1 MYQAVHATT
10 TIDSITAY
18 TPFIRPITSPL
29 QLPPKKGMPTSPS
42 ERRPSDFLGSNLET
56 TDMDPDLMF
65 ASASMGGYFQL
76 PDWNASSMAV
86 HEYEIATPYEDDPQ
100 AERLILRRSVAWDGT
115 GFVPGGEEGIGGA
128 TIAVCGREGV
138 GEMVSPRGPGLGLR
152 KRRFSARVG
161 EGFAD
166 FREAVKKRAGSWS
179 WRRDSVMV
187 PRQGRA
193 LRGRVDES
201 SSTIVS
207 PGSGERSRDG
217 GDELSGEDE
226 MISRGHQAR
235 PWVRGGRR
243 KSAPARRV
251 SEGNSMPVRRRQT
264 LPAPPSKLSI
274 RDKNYLKRD
283 EEQQFRDG
291 SPRRR
296 LATLERRLRIAEQEG
311 DFDTAAIEKTYKKPH
326 RRLNS
331 ECSQQSQASVKLKT
345 KLAKKQAKSNKTFRR
360 AQESREN
367 ESPISKVFNRILRR
381 NSRGKELMVESAPA
395 SALGSSGGDAISAA
409 SSSVWSEDS
418 IERSRGLSVQAVVH
432 IGRAARMAPVPF

>member
-1 MYQAVHATT
+1 
-10 TIDSITAY
+10 
-18 TPFIRPITSPL
+18 
-29 QLPPKKGMPTSPS
+29 
-42 ERRPSDFLGSNLET
+42 
-56 TDMDPDLMF
+56 MF

-86 HEYEIATPYEDDPQ
+86 YEHEIATPYEDDPA
-100 AERLILRRSVAWDGT
+100 AERLVLRRIVAMDSSG
-115 GFVPGGEEGIGGA
+115 GFVPSGEGGIGGS
-128 TIAVCGREGV
+128 TVAVCGRGGV
-138 GEMVSPRGPGLGLR
+138 GGMVPPRGLGLGLR

-179 WRRDSVMV
+179 WRMDSVV
-187 PRQGRA
+187 VPPRQGRV

-201 SSTIVS
+201 CSAIVS

-226 MISRGHQAR
+226 LRSRVRQAR
-235 PWVRGGRR
+235 PWVHGGRR
-243 KSAPARRV
+243 KSALVRRV
-251 SEGNSMPVRRRQT
+251 SGGNAMPTRRRQT
-264 LPAPPSKLSI
+264 LTAPPYKLPR
-274 RDKNYLKRD
+274 RDKNYLKRL
-283 EEQQFRDG
+283 EEHHFRDA

-296 LATLERRLRIAEQEG
+296 LAALERRMRIAEQEG

-331 ECSQQSQASVKLKT
+331 ECSRQSQASVKLKT
-345 KLAKKQAKSNKTFRR
+345 KLAKKQAKSNKSFRR

-367 ESPISKVFNRILRR
+367 ESPISKVFNLILRR
-381 NSRGKELMVESAPA
+381 NSRGKEVAVESNPA
-395 SALGSSGGDAISAA
+395 SGLESSGDDVSSAA

-418 IERSRGLSVQAVVH
+418 IERLRGLSVQTVVH
-432 IGRAARMAPVPF
+432 IGRAARLAAVPF